1 VSEIEIIWKGTE
13 RHDLN
18 DVVRKDIACLLA
30 DGLGHTDDLITHL
43 IEIGDLEE
51 GPLIE
56 VYGHGG
62 KLYAEYVAEPKWVTL
77 KRS

>member
-1 VSEIEIIWKGTE
+1 MPTEIIWKGE
-13 RHDLN
+13 ARPEFNELVWKEIEDLQ
-18 DVVRKDIACLLA
+18 A

-43 IEIGDLEE
+43 IEVSGDLEN

-56 VYGHGG
+56 VEGHGG

-77 KRS
+77 AQS